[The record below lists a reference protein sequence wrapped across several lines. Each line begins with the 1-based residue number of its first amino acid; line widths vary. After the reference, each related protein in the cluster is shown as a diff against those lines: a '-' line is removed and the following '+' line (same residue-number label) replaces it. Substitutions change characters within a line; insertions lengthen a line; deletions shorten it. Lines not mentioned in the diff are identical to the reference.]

1 MIKNLTNEEIYVYA
15 NMLAQAFQ
23 DGNQQLPIRINF
35 PLQKNKTILMDLAR
49 EIEQERFKIAQAYG
63 ELNEEEQR
71 YVIPSEQAEIV
82 NKEIS
87 NLFAITQEVN
97 LLTIN
102 INSINENLMLSANQM
117 NALMFMIEE

>member
-71 YVIPSEQAEIV
+71 YVIPSEHIEIV

>member
-1 MIKNLTNEEIYVYA
+1 MTKNLTNEEIYAYA
-15 NMLAQAFQ
+15 NALAQAFQ
-23 DGNQQLPIRINF
+23 DGNQLLPIKINF
-35 PLQKNKTILMDLAR
+35 PLQKNKAVLMDLAR
-49 EIEQERFKIAQAYG
+49 EIEQERFKIGQAYG

-71 YVIPSEQAEIV
+71 YVIPPEHIEIV
-82 NKEIS
+82 DKEIS

-102 INSINENLMLSANQM
+102 INSVNENLMLSANQM

>member
-1 MIKNLTNEEIYVYA
+1 MTKNLTNEEIYDYA
-15 NMLAQAFQ
+15 NALAQAFQ
-23 DGNQQLPIRINF
+23 DGNQLLPIIINF
-35 PLQKNKTILMDLAR
+35 PLQKNKAVLMDLAR

-71 YVIPSEQAEIV
+71 YVIPSEHIEIV

>member
-1 MIKNLTNEEIYVYA
+1 MTKNLTNEEIYDYA
-15 NMLAQAFQ
+15 NALAQAFQ
-23 DGNQQLPIRINF
+23 DGNQLLPIIINF
-35 PLQKNKTILMDLAR
+35 PLQKNKAVLMDLAR

>member
-49 EIEQERFKIAQAYG
+49 EIEQERFKIAQTYG

-71 YVIPSEQAEIV
+71 YVIPSEHAEIV